1 MLRYMPALG
10 KKKKKEEIRVPRH
23 SLHSVFRGYYCSW
36 GKAGA
41 AIDGVALRKPVRGI
55 LCPESHFGQP
65 EPADR
70 VILCEARR

>member
-1 MLRYMPALG
+1 MPALG
-10 KKKKKEEIRVPRH
+10 KKKKKRRNSGPKAQPPFCIQGV
-23 SLHSVFRGYYCSW
+23 LLLL

-41 AIDGVALRKPVRGI
+41 VIDGVALRKPVRGI